1 MLRSCVC
8 FGQRGNH
15 KRRSSSFDTSSSCRS
30 SEIERGGKTATTTAD
45 GSQQQQNSVANGRV
59 ASSLLQLFQTKGWYR
74 HWRKPTRGI
83 SMTKIEITMKAAL
96 LIQRWYRRHNA
107 RMEIRRR
114 YTWSIFTNLEY
125 AGEQDQVE
133 LYNFFNALLTHIPN
147 AAAQKGGSLASS
159 QASSIDQFDSKYS
172 DESDYHEEYDSVSG
186 ARYKGPQIKF
196 PLTKKDIDTLIDLFR
211 KKRSNRLHARYVGA
225 ILKEAA
231 IKLRTLPNLNTA
243 STAISKQI
251 TICGDLH
258 GKLDD
263 LLVVFYKNGLPS
275 SENPYIFNGDFV
287 DRGKKG
293 LEVFLLLLACF
304 LAFPNGV
311 FLNRGNHEDSVM
323 NARYGFIREV
333 QQKYKR
339 NSTKLLKLI
348 DEVYRWL
355 PLGTVINSRVLVV
368 HGGISDTTNLD
379 LIKSLDRGKYV
390 SILRPPI
397 EQTGGESIDKVEWKQ
412 LFDIMWSDPQ
422 HNEGCLPNSLRG
434 AGTYFGPDI
443 TKQFLEKHKL
453 DYLVRSHECK
463 VDGYEFVHDEKVITI
478 FSASNYYAIGSNR
491 GAYIKLNPHMEPH
504 FVQYIS
510 AASKTRQLT
519 FRQRVGI
526 VESSAIRE
534 LGARLR
540 ARRNELEAEFKKH
553 DPKNKGYITI
563 SKWCEAM
570 EKATN
575 LGLPWRLL
583 RPRLAPS
590 SDDCPANEV
599 NYLTTLEL
607 LDTDTIIEAQE
618 QETSVAD
625 SLYKNVSSLEAIF
638 HILDSDQSG
647 YISLSEFSDACELLE
662 KHLPGTNTREQLLD
676 MCRMMDLNKDGL
688 VDLNEFLEA
697 FRLCEQ
703 AKNEHTTGKKAHLDG
718 TEGDDKNEKGGRRY
732 STQVAL
738 AAAQLKKQLPAVDED
753 GDNDID
759 PNDSETNTL
768 KR

>member
-1 MLRSCVC
+1 M
-8 FGQRGNH
+8 
-15 KRRSSSFDTSSSCRS
+15 
-30 SEIERGGKTATTTAD
+30 E
-45 GSQQQQNSVANGRV
+45 QQFNA
-59 ASSLLQLFQTKGWYR
+59 
-74 HWRKPTRGI
+74 
-83 SMTKIEITMKAAL
+83 MKAAL

-107 RMEIRRR
+107 RMEIKRR

-147 AAAQKGGSLASS
+147 AAAEKSRSYASS
-159 QASSIDQFDSKYS
+159 RASSLDQYDSKYS
-172 DESDYHEEYDSVSG
+172 DESDYHEEYDNSG
-186 ARYKGPQIKF
+186 YRYKGPQINF
-196 PLTKKDIDTLIDLFR
+196 PLTKKDIDVLIDLFR
-211 KKRSNRLHARYVGA
+211 KKKSNRLHARYVGA

-231 IKLRTLPNLNTA
+231 IKLRTLPNLNAA
-243 STAISKQI
+243 STSISKQI

-275 SENPYIFNGDFV
+275 SENPYVFNGDFV

-333 QQKYKR
+333 QAKYRR

-355 PLGTVINSRVLVV
+355 PLGTVINNRVLVV

-390 SILRPPI
+390 SILRPPV
-397 EQTGGESIDKVEWKQ
+397 EQTGGEGIDKVEWKQ

-422 HNEGCLPNSLRG
+422 HNDGCLPNSLRG
-434 AGTYFGPDI
+434 AGTYFGPDV
-443 TKQFLEKHKL
+443 TRNFLEQHKL
-453 DYLVRSHECK
+453 ELLVRSHECK
-463 VDGYEFVHDEKVITI
+463 VDGYEFVHDEKVVTI

-491 GAYIKLNPHMEPH
+491 GAYMKLNPHLEPH

-540 ARRNELEAEFKKH
+540 AKRNELEEEFRKN
-553 DPKNKGYITI
+553 DPNNRGYITI
-563 SKWCEAM
+563 SNWCDAM

-590 SDDCPANEV
+590 TDERSTNEV
-599 NYLTTLEL
+599 NYLTTLDL
-607 LDTDTIIEAQE
+607 LDTDTIIEAQA

-638 HILDSDQSG
+638 HILDSDSSG

-662 KHLPGTNTREQLLD
+662 QHLPGTNTREQLLD

-703 AKNEHTTGKKAHLDG
+703 AKNDHVAGRTRKDKSPNREQSDDSEEKQKAD
-718 TEGDDKNEKGGRRY
+718 RRL
-732 STQVAL
+732 SATVAE
-738 AAAQLKKQLPAVDED
+738 AEAELKKLLPPTAEED
-753 GDNDID
+753 DID
-759 PNDSETNTL
+759 PKDCEANTL
-768 KR
+768 KRNK

>member
-1 MLRSCVC
+1 M
-8 FGQRGNH
+8 
-15 KRRSSSFDTSSSCRS
+15 
-30 SEIERGGKTATTTAD
+30 E
-45 GSQQQQNSVANGRV
+45 QQFKA
-59 ASSLLQLFQTKGWYR
+59 
-74 HWRKPTRGI
+74 
-83 SMTKIEITMKAAL
+83 MKAAL

-107 RMEIRRR
+107 RMEIKRR

-147 AAAQKGGSLASS
+147 AAADKNRSYASS
-159 QASSIDQFDSKYS
+159 TVSSLDQYDSKYS
-172 DESDYHEEYDSVSG
+172 DESDYHEEYDNSG
-186 ARYKGPQIKF
+186 YRYKGPQINF
-196 PLTKKDIDTLIDLFR
+196 PLTRKDIDVLIDLFR
-211 KKRSNRLHARYVGA
+211 KKKSNRLHARYVGA

-231 IKLRTLPNLNTA
+231 LKLRTLPNLNTA

-275 SENPYIFNGDFV
+275 SENPYVFNGDFV

-333 QQKYKR
+333 QQKYRR
-339 NSTKLLKLI
+339 NSTKLLRLI

-390 SILRPPI
+390 SILRPPV
-397 EQTGGESIDKVEWKQ
+397 EQTGGEGIDKVEWKQ

-422 HNEGCLPNSLRG
+422 HNDGCLPNSLRG
-434 AGTYFGPDI
+434 AGTYFGPDV
-443 TKQFLEKHKL
+443 TRNFLEQHKL
-453 DYLVRSHECK
+453 EYLVRSHECK
-463 VDGYEFVHDEKVITI
+463 VDGYEYLHDEKVITI

-491 GAYIKLNPHMEPH
+491 GAYMKLNPHLEPH

-540 ARRNELEAEFKKH
+540 ARRNDLEEEFRKN
-553 DPKNKGYITI
+553 DPKNTGYITI
-563 SKWCEAM
+563 SHWCDAM

-590 SDDCPANEV
+590 LDERSSNEV
-599 NYLTTLEL
+599 NYLTTLDL
-607 LDTDTIIEAQE
+607 LDTDTIIEAQA

-647 YISLSEFSDACELLE
+647 YISLSEFSDACDLLE
-662 KHLPGTNTREQLLD
+662 QHLPGTNTREQLLD

-703 AKNEHTTGKKAHLDG
+703 AKND
-718 TEGDDKNEKGGRRY
+718 
-732 STQVAL
+732 QVAGRPPRINKSPSTETVSGNGDGGGGVG
-738 AAAQLKKQLPAVDED
+738 AGSGAEGEDKKSERRCSTSVAEAEAELKKLLPTGED
-753 GDNDID
+753 DDID
-759 PNDSETNTL
+759 PKDCEANTL
-768 KR
+768 KRNK

>member
-1 MLRSCVC
+1 MDS
-8 FGQRGNH
+8 
-15 KRRSSSFDTSSSCRS
+15 
-30 SEIERGGKTATTTAD
+30 KT
-45 GSQQQQNSVANGRV
+45 QQTLLDKLKNNFKMMGCLHPQEEK
-59 ASSLLQLFQTKGWYR
+59 SLDPIQ
-74 HWRKPTRGI
+74 
-83 SMTKIEITMKAAL
+83 TMKAAL

-147 AAAQKGGSLASS
+147 AAAQKIGSRTSS
-159 QASSIDQFDSKYS
+159 TSSIDQFDSKYS

-323 NARYGFIREV
+323 NSRYGFIREV
-333 QQKYKR
+333 QSKYKR

-355 PLGTVINSRVLVV
+355 PLGTIINSRVLVV

-397 EQTGGESIDKVEWKQ
+397 EQTGGEGIDKVEWKQ

-422 HNEGCLPNSLRG
+422 HNDGCLPNSLRG
-434 AGTYFGPDI
+434 AGTYFGPDV
-443 TKQFLEKHKL
+443 TRNFLEQHKL

-463 VDGYEFVHDEKVITI
+463 VDGYEFTHDEKVITI

-540 ARRNELEAEFKKH
+540 AKRSELEAEFKKH
-553 DPKNKGYITI
+553 DPKNRGQITI

-590 SDDCPANEV
+590 SDDGPPNEV
-599 NYLTTLEL
+599 NYFTTLEL

-647 YISLSEFSDACELLE
+647 YISLNEFSDACELLE

-703 AKNEHTTGKKAHLDG
+703 AKNEHTSKKKTHPDVAASEG
-718 TEGDDKNEKGGRRY
+718 GESKTEKSGRRY
-732 STQVAL
+732 STPVAL
-738 AAAQLKKQLPAVDED
+738 AAAELKKHMPAVDED
-753 GDNDID
+753 EGDVDID

>member
-1 MLRSCVC
+1 MDS
-8 FGQRGNH
+8 
-15 KRRSSSFDTSSSCRS
+15 KP
-30 SEIERGGKTATTTAD
+30 
-45 GSQQQQNSVANGRV
+45 QQ
-59 ASSLLQLFQTKGWYR
+59 SSLLDKLKNNFKMMGCLQPAPKKSLDPIQ
-74 HWRKPTRGI
+74 
-83 SMTKIEITMKAAL
+83 TMKAAL
-96 LIQRWYRRHNA
+96 LIQKWYRRHNA

-159 QASSIDQFDSKYS
+159 RASSIDQFDSKYS
-172 DESDYHEEYDSVSG
+172 DESDFHEEYDPVSG
-186 ARYKGPQIKF
+186 ARYKGPAIKF
-196 PLTKKDIDTLIDLFR
+196 PLAKKDIDTLIDLFR

-225 ILKEAA
+225 ILREAA

-275 SENPYIFNGDFV
+275 SENPYVFNGDFV

-339 NSTKLLKLI
+339 NSPKLLKLI

-390 SILRPPI
+390 SILRPPV
-397 EQTGGESIDKVEWKQ
+397 EQTGGEGIDKVEWKQ

-443 TKQFLEKHKL
+443 TKNFLEQHKL

-463 VDGYEFVHDEKVITI
+463 VDGYEFTHDDKVITI

-491 GAYIKLNPHMEPH
+491 GAYIKLNPHLEPH
-504 FVQYIS
+504 FIQYIS

-540 ARRNELEAEFKKH
+540 AKRNELEAEFKKH
-553 DPKNKGYITI
+553 DPKNKGLITV

-590 SDDCPANEV
+590 ADDGPANEV

-607 LDTDTIIEAQE
+607 LDTDTIE

-638 HILDSDQSG
+638 HILDADQSG
-647 YISLSEFSDACELLE
+647 HISLSEFSDACDLLE

-703 AKNEHTTGKKAHLDG
+703 AKNEQISGKKAHQEGADG
-718 TEGDDKNEKGGRRY
+718 EGKTEKNGRRC
-732 STQVAL
+732 STSVAL
-738 AAAQLKKQLPAVDED
+738 AAAQLKQQLPAVDED
-753 GDNDID
+753 EDGDADID
-759 PNDSETNTL
+759 PHDSETTL
-768 KR
+768 NKR